1 MPKINELPENKLM
14 TLTKTQLIKGF
25 MAYKRAV
32 NVEIKNLKSEL
43 AQSKA
48 QIEAERS
55 SSMSCSTIEN
65 PELKSLV
72 AATSYISDDEMEDEQ
87 DDDEDDDN
95 EASKSDSQLEK
106 TLTERINGVTDCRR
120 ERAEREMRSE
130 TEWRSDTERRRVLN
144 SN

>member
-48 QIEAERS
+48 QIEAERISSKLLIEEMLVAKRPS

-106 TLTERINGVTDCRR
+106 SSDVSNSSVNKSSNKVNEKSR
-120 ERAEREMRSE
+120 E
-130 TEWRSDTERRRVLN
+130 N
-144 SN
+144 K